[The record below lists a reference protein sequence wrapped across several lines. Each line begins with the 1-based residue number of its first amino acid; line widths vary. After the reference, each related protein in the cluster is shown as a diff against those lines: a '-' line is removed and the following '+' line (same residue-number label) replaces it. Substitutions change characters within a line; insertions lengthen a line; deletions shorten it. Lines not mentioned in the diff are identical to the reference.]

1 MNKYCEYVFTNEH
14 GGEMC
19 HLSNEIC
26 PKFFKD
32 ITSNCCERRAASNR
46 GSKTGTSANNARDE
60 TVRNCVNCG
69 NRPTDFDCSVCD
81 KQSHWI
87 PRTASPV
94 CQRCLQ

>member
-1 MNKYCEYVFTNEH
+1 MNKYCEYVFTNER
-14 GGEMC
+14 GSEMC
-19 HLSNEIC
+19 RLSDEIC

-32 ITSNCCERRAASNR
+32 ITNNCCERRAAANS
-46 GSKTGTSANNARDE
+46 GSKTGTSTNNARAE

-87 PRTASPV
+87 QRTASPIA
-94 CQRCLQ
+94 